1 MGVIESS
8 LFSKAPTI
16 VCGEANGSSW
26 FRGELKSLRKYIVSP
41 MNSTVTFNSHLDYI
55 PVNNTLH
62 NLPVNRIFMKI
73 SFLIGKLI
81 IVLYIAITN
90 TSFFL
95 DLFLFILWTILC
107 ARNKYWGTTVIV
119 SYFMVEC
126 NKYCL
131 VFDPTRH
138 KQWMHRSQCEL

>member
-8 LFSKAPTI
+8 LFSKAPTF

-107 ARNKYWGTTVIV
+107 ARNKY
-119 SYFMVEC
+119 
-126 NKYCL
+126 
-131 VFDPTRH
+131 
-138 KQWMHRSQCEL
+138 